1 MTGSSLSPIQSPS
14 DVAYLLFVWKPSGY
28 ELRERDGDP
37 PAVGDE
43 VQEDEIRMVVT
54 KVAPSPL
61 PADERRCAYIQ
72 PV

>member
-1 MTGSSLSPIQSPS
+1 VS
-14 DVAYLLFVWKPSGY
+14 YLLFVWKPSGY
-28 ELRERDGDP
+28 ELRARDGEP

-43 VQEDEIRMVVT
+43 LELDDAPMTVT

-61 PADERRCAYIQ
+61 PRDERRCAYVQ

>member
-1 MTGSSLSPIQSPS
+1 M
-14 DVAYLLFVWKPSGY
+14 AYLLFVGKPSGY
-28 ELRERDGDP
+28 ELREREGDP
-37 PAVGDE
+37 PAVGDALE
-43 VQEDEIRMVVT
+43 EDETRMIVT